1 MIASLSDVLK
11 FKYVFNIL
19 SSVYL
24 PIIGGLNGGIVAL
37 SLSFV
42 RLLAQKT
49 QRRII
54 KDIVIIERVK
64 EECEESSVSS
74 W

>member
-1 MIASLSDVLK
+1 MFLIS
-11 FKYVFNIL
+11 YHR
-19 SSVYL
+19 L
-24 PIIGGLNGGIVAL
+24 PIIGVLNGGIIAL
-37 SLSFV
+37 SLSCV
-42 RLLAQKT
+42 CLLAQKT

-54 KDIVIIERVK
+54 KDIAIIESVK

>member
-1 MIASLSDVLK
+1 MIHK
-11 FKYVFNIL
+11 FKD
-19 SSVYL
+19 YL
-24 PIIGGLNGGIVAL
+24 IIGVPIIGVLNGGIVAL

-42 RLLAQKT
+42 CLLAQKT

-54 KDIVIIERVK
+54 KDIVIIESVK